1 MKQGLVT
8 KIEKKFMIIKTDDAD
23 IERLK
28 IRKNIQIGERI
39 SYEKRDIYK
48 GFNRI
53 SYNQIGTSLSM
64 FIIVALVGFYLV
76 GQLNENKVYGVVSYD
91 INPSLL
97 IEINED
103 EKVLNVNSKD
113 GFDHIIPADYKKQ
126 ALDSVLNEITENAI
140 KENLLGNDETILLSY
155 VNVSDE
161 EKPSEALR
169 NFIDTHKDTYQIIL
183 ITSNETYLKGAN
195 DNNQTVS
202 RKYLLESLNAN
213 NMQVEDSNQY
223 IQDVVKILDI
233 YKETEKGFVEINTD
247 TLIKVDTSEVKSS
260 DDKTDSTAIKNDDDT
275 TGDTNEESS
284 DNIDESSTEDEDLT
298 EEDDVQSEEEL
309 KAIEAQKI
317 VTDEAYKDYLNKKA
331 ASDTAK
337 ENFDQQQTL
346 VDEKTEQLQTQNS
359 RYTDIIDEEK
369 ELVLA
374 KNTLEN
380 RITTDKAESLDDA
393 ASTKDA
399 TIKTTSSDQ
408 ITVDSKIT
416 EGDQIYNEAYDV
428 YKPIAD
434 RTIIYLEPIMNNRQ
448 ELLDS
453 PPLTVGINID
463 ALQAEVAEL
472 DQMMS
477 TVANK
482 NGILT
487 PEVTLQLV
495 DIEMIMAYNDAYIEF
510 NSERQKKNTLYSQAN
525 KLQKEIDAVIAQ
537 ANTDYENSVKEIND
551 LYSADSVRIA
561 DIQIVLD
568 GFNNVKPKFETNI
581 KEMSDVLALL
591 EDDLIRLTTLY
602 NQAIRSKE
610 NAYNIYVKEK
620 ELLDQLENK
629 E

>member
-453 PPLTVGINID
+453 PPLTVGINTD